1 MRTQYLC
8 LIPLLA
14 TLYACQPEAPKPA
27 ADVAV
32 TNTADATSAA
42 SAVPISN
49 EPVAAVAPTP
59 TPTPNALATA
69 KTVAPVDNK
78 SNIASKGVAPHTEQ
92 KSQVIALKPTP
103 AAIPA
108 PSAAKVEPVITPAV
122 STKPEVKA
130 EATLADADALLLAK
144 KSGCL
149 TCHSVEKKIV
159 GPAWRDV
166 AAKYRGDTSAQ
177 SKLSSKVAQGGKGV
191 WGSMAMPANSPRVA
205 DTDIH
210 SLVRFI
216 LALK

>member
-42 SAVPISN
+42 SAVPIPN
-49 EPVAAVAPTP
+49 ESVAAVAPTP
-59 TPTPNALATA
+59 NPSATA
-69 KTVAPVDNK
+69 NTAAPADNK

>member
-42 SAVPISN
+42 SAVPIPN
-49 EPVAAVAPTP
+49 ESVAAVAPTP
-59 TPTPNALATA
+59 NPSATA
-69 KTVAPVDNK
+69 NTAAPVDNK

>member
-32 TNTADATSAA
+32 TNETPATPAA
-42 SAVPISN
+42 SAVPIPN
-49 EPVAAVAPTP
+49 ESVAAVAPTP
-59 TPTPNALATA
+59 NPSATA
-69 KTVAPVDNK
+69 NTAAPVDNK
-78 SNIASKGVAPHTEQ
+78 SKIESKGVAPHTEQ
-92 KSQVIALKPTP
+92 KSQVMALKPTP

-108 PSAAKVEPVITPAV
+108 PSVAKVEPVITPAV

-166 AAKYRGDTSAQ
+166 AAKYRGDASAQ

-216 LALK
+216 LSLK